1 MAAYEVILHPQAW
14 HVLAATQGIGR
25 RQLLA
30 VLDRIAAD
38 PFRKGDLQQ
47 RDTTGRVHEVAL
59 FDDWLV
65 TYWPD
70 HAVKEIRVVALER
83 ADDGP

>member
-1 MAAYEVILHPQAW
+1 
-14 HVLAATQGIGR
+14 VLAATQGVGR

-30 VLDRIAAD
+30 VLDQIAAN
-38 PFRKGDLQQ
+38 PFHKGDLQQ
-47 RDTTGRVHEVAL
+47 RDPAGRVHEVAL
-59 FDDWLV
+59 LGDWLV